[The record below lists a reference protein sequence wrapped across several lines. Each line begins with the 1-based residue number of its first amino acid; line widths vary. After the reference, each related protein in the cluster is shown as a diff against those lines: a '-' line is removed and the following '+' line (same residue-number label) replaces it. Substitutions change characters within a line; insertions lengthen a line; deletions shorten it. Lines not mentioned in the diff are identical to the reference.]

1 MTLEYTPG
9 PWTADDN
16 GLITAGPNRLHI
28 AQAATT
34 GMGHA
39 AAANARTL
47 AAAPDLLRAL
57 QRAQAELD
65 LLHSYARNEM
75 TERDQKRLATEMKN
89 RGMSDNQAQRT
100 ALLQALN

>member
-1 MTLEYTPG
+1 MHTPG
-9 PWTADDN
+9 PWTATPS
-16 GLITAGPNRLHI
+16 GLITAGPQGLHI

-39 AAANARTL
+39 ADANARLL
-47 AAAPDLLRAL
+47 AAAPELLEAL
-57 QRAQAELD
+57 QRAQAELE

-75 TERDQKRLATEMKN
+75 TERNQQRLATEMTN
-89 RGMSDNQAQRT
+89 RGMAGNQQQRS

>member
-1 MTLEYTPG
+1 MTLEHTPG
-9 PWTADDN
+9 PWTTDSA
-16 GLITAGPNRLHI
+16 GLVTAGPRRLHI

-39 AAANARTL
+39 AEANARLL
-47 AAAPDLLRAL
+47 AAAPDLLEAL

-75 TERDQKRLATEMKN
+75 TERDQQRLATEMKN
-89 RGMSDNQAQRT
+89 RGMSDNQTQRT